1 MHIKTWHVEMFIYE
15 DEDDTS
21 ARAVLHADSPGH
33 PEGFGHA
40 RRSPTDV
47 TVPGI
52 GDEVAAARALH
63 ALADAVLDAAAHDI
77 EAIEHRA
84 VHLTFEGATRTRAVP
99 EQHRAD
105 S

>member
-1 MHIKTWHVEMFIYE
+1 MHIKTWHVEIFIDE

-33 PEGFGHA
+33 PEGLGHA

-47 TVPGI
+47 TVPEI

-63 ALADAVLDAAAHDI
+63 ALADAVLDVAAHDI
-77 EAIEHRA
+77 EAIHHRA
-84 VHLTFEGATRTRAVP
+84 VHLTFEGTTRTRAVTG
-99 EQHRAD
+99 QHR
-105 S
+105 